1 MLSRLWRKFSPH
13 HARYYSNITSISG
26 SKSNPAKIIDMTV
39 DIKFSVN
46 PRLGNLSLM
55 GQYLSGKPL
64 LQLPASE
71 KAPAKCP
78 TAKSVEI
85 KKFIVEKPVAVKDPT
100 PIKKVINP
108 LEHKTV
114 KKHAIRMLVLRH
126 KKMKKHQLKRL
137 WDRMYL
143 RFRAKRIRL
152 EKNKELEFR
161 GRLAVK
167 VADARKFDA
176 EKYVND
182 YLSDYHEPLIPKTY
196 KGTVLLIY
204 QIRVFIM
211 VVPIILLYIP
221 ISGKRLPEWLIKDL
235 LEKEKIHK
243 KEEFL
248 QGKEVTRAEK
258 IIVPGETVEDFI
270 ARKWKKQ

>member
-1 MLSRLWRKFSPH
+1 
-13 HARYYSNITSISG
+13 
-26 SKSNPAKIIDMTV
+26 
-39 DIKFSVN
+39 
-46 PRLGNLSLM
+46 
-55 GQYLSGKPL
+55 L

-161 GRLAVK
+161 GRLAIK
-167 VADARKFDA
+167 VAEARKFDA
-176 EKYVND
+176 EKYLND

-196 KGTVLLIY
+196 K
-204 QIRVFIM
+204 
-211 VVPIILLYIP
+211 
-221 ISGKRLPEWLIKDL
+221 GKRLPEWLIKDL

>member
-1 MLSRLWRKFSPH
+1 MLSRLWSRFPTR
-13 HARYYSNITSISG
+13 HARYYSSIPTTSG
-26 SKSNPAKIIDMTV
+26 SKSIPPKIISTV
-39 DIKFSVN
+39 TEDITFNVN
-46 PRLGNLSLM
+46 PRLENLSLM

-64 LQLPASE
+64 LQLPTSE
-71 KAPAKCP
+71 NANNPAKCP

-85 KKFIVEKPVAVKDPT
+85 KKFIVEKTVAVKDPT
-100 PIKKVINP
+100 PVKKEISNP
-108 LEHKTV
+108 LQHKIV

-196 KGTVLLIY
+196 KGT
-204 QIRVFIM
+204 
-211 VVPIILLYIP
+211 
-221 ISGKRLPEWLIKDL
+221 
-235 LEKEKIHK
+235 
-243 KEEFL
+243 
-248 QGKEVTRAEK
+248 TRCCMMF
-258 IIVPGETVEDFI
+258 V
-270 ARKWKKQ
+270 